1 MRRPSSA
8 ILRLSRL
15 GIVTTIVFA
24 WGASPSVAEKTR
36 TWEQQTFQDFEKGK
50 AEKVTIRSDGK
61 LFLAPRFRELLETPS
76 SYLWDLVRDGQG
88 NLFASGGPDAA
99 VLRIGVDGESTA
111 FFKVEDAEIHAL
123 AVDREDNVY
132 AATSPDPKVYRISPS
147 GESSVLFEPDANY
160 VWDMAFDSQGN
171 LFLATGD
178 KGRVYRVRPSG
189 KGDVFFETDETH
201 VRAVMVDAGD
211 NLIIGTDPGGLIIR
225 LSNPDQG
232 EPKGFVL
239 YQSSKKEITALGQ
252 ASDGTIYAAG
262 VGARS
267 KPAPITR
274 VSSISVTVTAA
285 APASPAPTPL
295 NPRDPAAPTRPTAAP
310 LLPPPAVARAQLKG
324 GSEVYRISPD
334 GEPRVMWKSNTDI
347 VYAIGLDPDQ
357 KPLIGTGNRGRLI
370 RLDSSTEYSLV
381 LTAPS
386 SQITAM
392 ASDPE
397 GKVFIATS
405 GIGKVYQLG
414 PQLETEGYFQAEAFD
429 GKIFS
434 RWGRIEWRGQTA
446 DSSKIEVSTRS
457 GNSRSTARNWSEWSP
472 PVASSAGENSQSPP
486 ARFAQ
491 WKALLSAPADGDSP
505 VLDSVS
511 LFYLRKNIEPVITHV
526 EVTPP
531 NYKFPDKPA
540 TLARK
545 RRTLPPLGQPRREVV
560 TVKPQQAITPA
571 KGYVGIRW
579 AANDA
584 NKDKL
589 VFTLEI
595 RGEQE
600 TAWKLLKEE
609 VESDHLSWDSTSFPD
624 GWYQVRI
631 KASDRLSN
639 PAAQELN
646 ASRISDP
653 FMIDNGAARISD
665 LTARF
670 EDGRLAVRFR
680 AADTTTKISRAQYSL
695 DGSDWKPIRPVSLL
709 FDSRELSFEFQTDP
723 VEAGEHTVAVRVYDA
738 YENLAAEKAVV
749 R

>member
-1 MRRPSSA
+1 MRRPSPT
-8 ILRLSRL
+8 ILPLSRL
-15 GIVTTIVFA
+15 GIAAALVFA

-99 VLRIGVDGESTA
+99 VLRIGVDGKSTP

-123 AVDREDNVY
+123 AVDREDNLY

-160 VWDMAFDSQGN
+160 VWDMAFDSKGN

-189 KGDVFFETDETH
+189 KGEVFFETEETH

-262 VGARS
+262 VGERS
-267 KPAPITR
+267 KPATISP
-274 VSSISVTVTAA
+274 VSSISITVTAA

-295 NPRDPAAPTRPTAAP
+295 NPRNPAAPTQPRAAP
-310 LLPPPAVARAQLKG
+310 PLPPPAVSRAQLKG

-334 GEPRVMWKSNTDI
+334 GETRVVWTSKTDF
-347 VYAIGLDPDQ
+347 VHALGFDSDQ
-357 KPLIGTGNRGRLI
+357 KLLVGTGNRGRLI

-381 LTAPS
+381 LTTPS
-386 SQITAM
+386 SQITAI
-392 ASDPE
+392 ASAPD
-397 GKVFIATS
+397 GKAFIATS
-405 GIGKVYQLG
+405 SIGKVYQLG
-414 PQLETEGYFQAEAFD
+414 PQLETEGYLQTEPFD

-457 GNSRSTARNWSEWSP
+457 GNSSSTARNWSEWSS
-472 PVASSAGENSQSPP
+472 PVTSTEGESSQSPP

-491 WKALLSAPADGDSP
+491 WKVLLSAPAGSDSP

-511 LFYLRKNIEPVITHV
+511 LFYLRKNIEPVITHI

-540 TLARK
+540 SLAQK
-545 RRTLPPLGQPRREVV
+545 RRTLPPLGQPRPKTVS
-560 TVKPQQAITPA
+560 VKPHQAIVPA

-579 AANDA
+579 AASDA
-584 NKDKL
+584 NEDKL

-624 GWYQVRI
+624 GWYRVRI

-695 DGSDWKPIRPVSLL
+695 DGSDWKPIRPASLL
-709 FDSRELSFEFQTDP
+709 FDSKELSFEFQTDP

>member
-1 MRRPSSA
+1 MRRPPPA
-8 ILRLSRL
+8 IRRLSRL
-15 GIVTTIVFA
+15 GIAATIA
-24 WGASPSVAEKTR
+24 CALGAPPSVAEKTR
-36 TWEQQTFQDFEKGK
+36 RWEQRTFQDFEKGK

-88 NLFASGGPDAA
+88 NLFASGGPDAE
-99 VLRIGVDGESTA
+99 VLRIAADGESA
-111 FFKVEDAEIHAL
+111 SFFKVEDAEIHAL
-123 AVDREDNVY
+123 AVDGENNVY
-132 AATSPDPKVYRISPS
+132 AATSPDPKVYKITPS
-147 GESSVLFEPDANY
+147 GESSVLFEPDADY

-178 KGRVYRVRPSG
+178 KGRVYRLRPSG
-189 KGDVFFETDETH
+189 KGDVFFETEQTH
-201 VRAVMVDAGD
+201 VRAVMVDAAD

-232 EPKGFVL
+232 EPEGFVL

-262 VGARS
+262 VGSRRR
-267 KPAPITR
+267 PAPVSP
-274 VSSISVTVTAA
+274 VSSISVTVTATAPAPAIPAPLDPQNPA
-285 APASPAPTPL
+285 APAQLVTAPA
-295 NPRDPAAPTRPTAAP
+295 
-310 LLPPPAVARAQLKG
+310 LPPPAVSRSQLKG

-334 GEPRVMWKSNTDI
+334 GEPRVIWKSKTDI
-347 VYAIGLDPDQ
+347 VYAIGLDADR

-370 RLDSSTEYSLV
+370 RLDSSTQYSLV

-392 ASDPE
+392 ASDPD
-397 GKVFIATS
+397 GKVFVATS

-414 PQLETEGYFQAEAFD
+414 PQLETEGYLQAEPFD

-446 DSSKIEVSTRS
+446 DSSTIEVSTRS
-457 GNSRSTARNWSEWSP
+457 GNSSTAKNWSAWSP
-472 PVASSAGENSQSPP
+472 PVTSPEGESSPSPS

-491 WKALLSAPADGDSP
+491 WKALLRAPAGGESP

-511 LFYLRKNIEPVITHV
+511 LFYLRKNIEPAITHV

-531 NYKFPDKPA
+531 NHKFPDKPA
-540 TLARK
+540 TLPRK
-545 RRTLPPLGQPRREVV
+545 SRTLPPLGRPARQVV
-560 TVKPQQAITPA
+560 RVKPQLAIIPA
-571 KGYVGIRW
+571 NGYVGIRW

-589 VFTLEI
+589 VFTLDI
-595 RGEQE
+595 RGDRE
-600 TAWKLLKEE
+600 TAWKPLKDE

-624 GWYQVRI
+624 GWYRVRI

-639 PAAQELN
+639 PSAQELN
-646 ASRISDP
+646 TSRVSDP
-653 FMIDNGAARISD
+653 FVIDNGAPRISD
-665 LTARF
+665 LTASF
-670 EDGRLAVRFR
+670 EEGRLAVSFR

-695 DGSDWKPIRPVSLL
+695 DGSDWKPIRPASLL
-709 FDSRELSFEFQTDP
+709 FDSKELSFEFQTDP
-723 VEAGEHTVAVRVYDA
+723 VETGEHTVAVRVYDA

>member
-1 MRRPSSA
+1 MRIPSRAMLS
-8 ILRLSRL
+8 LSRL
-15 GIVTTIVFA
+15 GFVTTLVLA
-24 WGASPSVAEKTR
+24 LCALPSVAEKTR
-36 TWEQQTFQDFEKGK
+36 SWEQRTFEDFENGK
-50 AEKVTIRSDGK
+50 AEKVSIRSDGK
-61 LFLAPRFRELLETPS
+61 LSLAPRFQELLETPS

-88 NLFASGGPDAA
+88 NLFASGGPDAT
-99 VLRIGVDGESTA
+99 VSRIGADGESTD
-111 FFKVEDAEIHAL
+111 FFKVEEAEIHAL

-160 VWDMAFDSQGN
+160 VWDMAFDSKGN

-189 KGDVFFETDETH
+189 EGDVFFETEETH
-201 VRAVMVDAGD
+201 VRAVMVDAAD
-211 NLIIGTDPGGLIIR
+211 NLIVGADPGALILR
-225 LSNPDQG
+225 LSNSDEG

-252 ASDGTIYAAG
+252 ASDGTIYAAA
-262 VGARS
+262 VGERK

-274 VSSISVTVTAA
+274 IPSISVTVTAA
-285 APASPAPTPL
+285 ASASPAPL
-295 NPRDPAAPTRPTAAP
+295 NPQNPAARAQPSAAP
-310 LLPPPAVARAQLKG
+310 LLPPPSVTRAQLRG

-334 GEPRVMWKSNTDI
+334 GEPRVVWTSKTDFVHALGFDSN
-347 VYAIGLDPDQ
+347 Q
-357 KPLIGTGNRGRLI
+357 KLLVGTGNRGRLI
-370 RLDSSTEYSLV
+370 RLDSTTENSLV
-381 LTAPS
+381 LTTPS
-386 SQITAM
+386 SQITAI
-392 ASDPE
+392 ASAPD
-397 GKVFIATS
+397 GKSFIATS

-414 PQLETEGYFQAEAFD
+414 PQLETEGYLQTEPFD

-457 GNSRSTARNWSEWSP
+457 GNSRSTASNWSEWSP
-472 PVASSAGENSQSPP
+472 PVTLAEGESSQSPP

-491 WKALLSAPADGDSP
+491 WKAVLSAPADGDSP

-511 LFYLRKNIEPVITHV
+511 LFYLRKNIEPVITHI

-531 NYKFPDKPA
+531 NYEFPNRLA
-540 TLARK
+540 TSAQQ
-545 RRTLPPLGQPRREVV
+545 RRTLPPLGQPRPKGVS
-560 TVKPQQAITPA
+560 VKPHQAIVPA

-579 AANDA
+579 AASDA
-584 NKDKL
+584 NEDKL
-589 VFTLEI
+589 VFTLDI

-600 TAWKLLKEE
+600 TEWKLLEDE
-609 VESDHLSWDSTSFPD
+609 VETGHLSWDSTSFPD
-624 GWYQVRI
+624 GWYRVRI

-639 PAAQELN
+639 PAAQELD
-646 ASRISDP
+646 AFRISDP
-653 FMIDNGAARISD
+653 FVIDNGAARISD
-665 LTARF
+665 LTASF
-670 EDGRLAVRFR
+670 EDGCLAVRFR
-680 AADTTTKISRAQYSL
+680 AADPTTKISRAQYSV

-709 FDSRELSFEFQTDP
+709 FDSKELSFEFKTDP

-738 YENLAAEKAVV
+738 YQNLAAEKVVV

>member
-1 MRRPSSA
+1 MRMTSPTIRP
-8 ILRLSRL
+8 LSRL
-15 GIVTTIVFA
+15 GVVTILVFA
-24 WGASPSVAEKTR
+24 GTALPSVAEKTR

-61 LFLAPRFRELLETPS
+61 LSLAPRLLELLETPS

-88 NLFASGGPDAA
+88 NLFASGGPDAV
-99 VLRIGVDGESTA
+99 VLRIGVDGESTD
-111 FFKVEDAEIHAL
+111 FFKVEEAEIHAL

-147 GESSVLFEPDANY
+147 GESSVLLKPDANY

-178 KGRVYRVRPSG
+178 KGRVYRVGPSG
-189 KGDVFFETDETH
+189 KGEVFFETEETH
-201 VRAVMVDAGD
+201 VRALMVDAAD
-211 NLIIGTDPGGLIIR
+211 NLIIGTDPGALILR
-225 LSNPDQG
+225 LSNSDQG

-252 ASDGTIYAAG
+252 ASDGTIYAAA
-262 VGARS
+262 VGERK

-274 VSSISVTVTAA
+274 VPSISVTVTAA
-285 APASPAPTPL
+285 APASPAPL
-295 NPRDPAAPTRPTAAP
+295 NPAAPTQPRATPP
-310 LLPPPAVARAQLKG
+310 LPPPAVSRAQLKG

-334 GEPRVMWKSNTDI
+334 GEPRIVWTSKTDF
-347 VYAIGLDPDQ
+347 VHALGFDSDQ
-357 KPLIGTGNRGRLI
+357 KLLVGTGNRGRLI
-370 RLDSSTEYSLV
+370 RLDSTTEYSLV

-392 ASDPE
+392 ASAPD
-397 GKVFIATS
+397 GKAFIATS

-414 PQLETEGYFQAEAFD
+414 PQLETEGYLQTKPFD

-434 RWGRIEWRGQTA
+434 RWGRVEWRGQTA

-457 GNSRSTARNWSEWSP
+457 GNSRSTVRNWSEWSP
-472 PVASSAGENSQSPP
+472 PVTSTEGESSQSPP

-491 WKALLSAPADGDSP
+491 WKAVLSAPAGDDSP

-511 LFYLRKNIEPVITHV
+511 LFYLRKNIEPAITHI
-526 EVTPP
+526 EVISP
-531 NYKFPDKPA
+531 NHKFPNRPA
-540 TLARK
+540 TPAQQ
-545 RRTLPPLGQPRREVV
+545 RRTLPPLGQARRQVV
-560 TVKPQQAITPA
+560 RVKPQLAIIPA
-571 KGYVGIRW
+571 NGYVGIRW

-584 NKDKL
+584 NADKL
-589 VFTLEI
+589 ISTLEI
-595 RGEQE
+595 RGEE
-600 TAWKLLKEE
+600 EKEWKLLKDE

-624 GWYQVRI
+624 GWYSVRI
-631 KASDRLSN
+631 KVSDRLSN
-639 PAAQELN
+639 PTGQESH
-646 ASRISDP
+646 AFRISEP
-653 FMIDNGAARISD
+653 FVIDNGAARISD
-665 LTARF
+665 LTASF
-670 EDGRLAVRFR
+670 EEGRLAIRFH

-709 FDSRELSFEFQTDP
+709 FDSKELSFEFETDP
-723 VEAGEHTVAVRVYDA
+723 VETGEHTVAVRVYDA
-738 YENLAAEKAVV
+738 YENLATEKAVV

>member
-1 MRRPSSA
+1 MIS
-8 ILRLSRL
+8 RLSRL
-15 GIVTTIVFA
+15 GIAATIA
-24 WGASPSVAEKTR
+24 CGLGAPPSIAEKTR

-88 NLFASGGPDAA
+88 NLFASGGPDAE
-99 VLRIGVDGESTA
+99 VLRIAVEGESA
-111 FFKVEDAEIHAL
+111 SFFKVEDAEIHAL
-123 AVDREDNVY
+123 AVDGEDNVY

-147 GESSVLFEPDANY
+147 GESAVFFEPDANY

-189 KGDVFFETDETH
+189 KGDVFFETEQTH

-262 VGARS
+262 VGARAR
-267 KPAPITR
+267 PAAVSP

-285 APASPAPTPL
+285 APAPAMPAPLDPQ
-295 NPRDPAAPTRPTAAP
+295 NPAAPAQLVTAPA
-310 LLPPPAVARAQLKG
+310 LPPPAVPRSQLKG

-334 GEPRVMWKSNTDI
+334 GEPRVVWKSASDI
-347 VYAIGLDPDQ
+347 VYAIGLDADQ
-357 KPLIGTGNRGRLI
+357 RPLIGTGNRGRLI
-370 RLDSSTEYSLV
+370 RLDSSTQYSLV

-392 ASDPE
+392 ASDPD

-414 PQLETEGYFQAEAFD
+414 PQLETEGYFQAERFD

-446 DSSKIEVSTRS
+446 DSSAIEVSTRS
-457 GNSRSTARNWSEWSP
+457 GNSRGTVRNWSEWSP
-472 PVASSAGENSQSPP
+472 PVTSTEGESSQSPS

-491 WKALLSAPADGDSP
+491 WKALLRAPAGVESP

-511 LFYLRKNIEPVITHV
+511 LFYLRKNVEPVITHV
-526 EVTPP
+526 EATPP
-531 NYKFPDKPA
+531 NHKLPDKPA
-540 TLARK
+540 TMAQQN
-545 RRTLPPLGQPRREVV
+545 RTLPPLGRPPRQVV
-560 TVKPQQAITPA
+560 TVKPQLAITPA

-595 RGEQE
+595 RGDRE
-600 TAWKLLKEE
+600 TAWKPLKDE

-624 GWYQVRI
+624 GWYRVRI

-639 PAAQELN
+639 PSAQELN
-646 ASRISDP
+646 TSRISEP
-653 FMIDNGAARISD
+653 FVIDNGAASISD
-665 LTARF
+665 LTANF
-670 EDGRLAVRFR
+670 EDGRLAVSFR
-680 AADTTTKISRAQYSL
+680 AADTTTKISRAQYAL
-695 DGSDWKPIRPVSLL
+695 DGSDWKPIRPASLL
-709 FDSRELSFEFQTDP
+709 FDSKELSFEFQTDP

-738 YENLAAEKAVV
+738 FENLAAEKAVV